1 MLFRRTSGRSV
12 QCQALAGSGNASA
25 GCPALKACLIEAMA
39 SGAVFAH
46 DAHETPFESAQDEA
60 AIAAFFALI
69 HIGAFTFWTSGTTL
83 VYDALGQELTT
94 DYGRRGQ
101 LFALKGFFDLSGGL
115 CGMLVQLVVYG
126 LYPTDTLT
134 AATVTTLVVMAYVL
148 FAWVLLLW
156 GVAERKAADTAERP
170 AGATPQGGVPFTAA
184 VIRMLR
190 SPPYRWYL
198 LMKIPTTFL
207 GRLPFQL
214 LLLFFQNTM
223 RMEAFSSLYLYT
235 SVVALL
241 GGFLSIP
248 LQLRLSQRIGRKKT
262 LTVLLSILST
272 VFLLASVVPFSDYPN
287 LLFPVAFCLGVCL
300 TLPSTIP
307 NAMLGD
313 IIDYDELLTGTRSE
327 AMFTTVE
334 ANIDAGIEHIV
345 LTAVQL
351 CMALAGYTALGG
363 CECGCGVSCKKLGY
377 DHARWVCP
385 DSVGYTCADPDDNI
399 GSALL
404 FGEEPEQAPCSVQNV
419 GVYWVTTFAMFTIPG
434 IAGLLA
440 IPASYRAVI
449 TRTQF
454 DTILSGVAALGANPQ
469 AEVPDPLVGG
479 MVQRSSNTP
488 LAVLT
493 DHFTTAEWARYAQGG
508 AAAGMRRLRR
518 YLGGRL
524 LMWMLLFC
532 GLLTADVFLARER
545 GVFSVASETLLQISG
560 SLLTVFVLGV
570 PLDLLRFKAA
580 CQAAGSGVVASE
592 VPTAGS
598 EEAVRTRTP
607 SHASGWLARAR
618 YARRAGRWWP
628 STSPIMPLGVAA
640 ARLAPTSSTS
650 ASSANAVADHN
661 YHL

>member
-12 QCQALAGSGNASA
+12 QCQALAGSGNNASA

-46 DAHETPFESAQDEA
+46 DAHETRFESAQDEA
-60 AIAAFFALI
+60 AIAAFFALV

-101 LFALKGFFDLSGGL
+101 LFAVKGFFDLSGGL

-126 LYPTDTLT
+126 LYPTDTLR
-134 AATVTTLVVMAYVL
+134 AATVTTLVIMAYVL

-156 GVAERKAADTAERP
+156 GVTERKAADTAERP

-262 LTVLLSILST
+262 LTVLLAILST

-300 TLPSTIP
+300 TLPRTIP
-307 NAMLGD
+307 DAMLGD
-313 IIDYDELLTGTRSE
+313 IIDYDELLAGTRSE

-334 ANIDAGIEHIV
+334 TNIDTGIEHIV
-345 LTAVQL
+345 LTAAQL
-351 CMALAGYTALGG
+351 CMALAGYNALGG

-385 DSVGYTCADPDDNI
+385 DGVGYTCADPDDNI
-399 GSALL
+399 GGALL
-404 FGEEPEQAPCSVQNV
+404 FGEEPDQAPCSVQNV

-440 IPASYRAVI
+440 IPAARRAVI
-449 TRTQF
+449 TRTQL
-454 DTILSGVAALGANPQ
+454 DTILSGVATLGANPQ
-469 AEVPDPLVGG
+469 AEVPDPIVGG
-479 MVQRSSNTP
+479 LVQRSSNSP
-488 LAVLT
+488 FAVLT

-524 LMWMLLFC
+524 LMC
-532 GLLTADVFLARER
+532 G
-545 GVFSVASETLLQISG
+545 
-560 SLLTVFVLGV
+560 
-570 PLDLLRFKAA
+570 
-580 CQAAGSGVVASE
+580 CC
-592 VPTAGS
+592 
-598 EEAVRTRTP
+598 
-607 SHASGWLARAR
+607 
-618 YARRAGRWWP
+618 
-628 STSPIMPLGVAA
+628 
-640 ARLAPTSSTS
+640 
-650 ASSANAVADHN
+650 SSAAF
-661 YHL
+661 